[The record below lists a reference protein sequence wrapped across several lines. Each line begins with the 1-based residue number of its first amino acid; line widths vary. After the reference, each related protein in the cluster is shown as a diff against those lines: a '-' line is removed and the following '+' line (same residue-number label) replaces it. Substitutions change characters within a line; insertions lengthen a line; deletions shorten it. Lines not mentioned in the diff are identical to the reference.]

1 MKKDELKMADWAR
14 AEQLR
19 KIRAER
25 RNSFFQH
32 VRGTF
37 VLLLLM
43 AFCVFISNRQV
54 ENQIVIFER
63 IHHPVNAMPPS
74 STSSR
79 LRQGALNYEKQVDEI
94 TK

>member
-14 AEQLR
+14 AEQRR
-19 KIRAER
+19 KIWAER
-25 RNSFFQH
+25 RDSFFQH

-43 AFCVFISNRQV
+43 SFCVFLSNRQV
-54 ENQIVIFER
+54 ENQIVTFER

-74 STSSR
+74 STSTG